1 MAAEILNK
9 LRELQ
14 ERNAYP
20 MHMPGHKRVVDFI
33 PFDSREFDYTEI
45 EDWTTFIIQTEL

>member
-14 ERNAYP
+14 EKNAYP

-33 PFDSREFDYTEI
+33 PFATLVI
-45 EDWTTFIIQTEL
+45 

>member
-14 ERNAYP
+14 EKNAYP

-33 PFDSREFDYTEI
+33 PFLVNLITQKLR
-45 EDWTTFIIQTEL
+45 DWTTFIIQTEL